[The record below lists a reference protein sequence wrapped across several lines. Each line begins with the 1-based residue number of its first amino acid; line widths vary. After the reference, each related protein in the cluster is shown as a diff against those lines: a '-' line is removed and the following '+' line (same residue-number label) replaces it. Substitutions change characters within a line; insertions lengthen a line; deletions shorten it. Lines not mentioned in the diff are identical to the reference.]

1 MAWSQP
7 QTVLNY
13 ATVTLPEI
21 LLWLALAGL
30 VSCTGFLLLAVAAAI
45 RFRRRQRRS
54 AVDGAWPPVT
64 LLKPLCGLEPNLEAN
79 LESFFRQ
86 DYPSFEIIFGTRDRN
101 DPALEVV
108 RALQS
113 RYPRVAVKLVC
124 SGEPVRPNAKVCSL
138 EKMCA
143 AASFDHLVISDSDV
157 QVTPDYLRDVV
168 GPLLDPSVGMVT
180 CLYRGVPTG
189 GIWSR
194 LEALGMSVEMT
205 SGVLVAE
212 MLEGMRFALGPTM
225 ATRRDVLERVGGV
238 APLADFCAD
247 DYLLGN
253 QIYRSGYTVV
263 LSPFVIDHVVLNRSF
278 EASLSHQVRWM
289 KSTRFSRR
297 KGHIGSALTFAMPFG
312 LLGMA
317 AGIALGN
324 PLLATA
330 LLAWAVLNRII
341 LSAAVGWAVV
351 GDSRALRYCWLYPV
365 RDLLGFFLW
374 CASFMG
380 RSIVWRGTRYR
391 LEPGGKMARLGVSA
405 KEKPPS
411 ETIAV
416 DNLA

>member
-1 MAWSQP
+1 VE
-7 QTVLNY
+7 TVLNY
-13 ATVTLPEI
+13 AIVTLPQI

-30 VSCTGFLLLAVAAAI
+30 VSCTGFLLLTVVAAI
-45 RFRRRQRRS
+45 RFRRRQSRGMP
-54 AVDGAWPPVT
+54 DGARPPVT

-86 DYPSFEIIFGTRDRN
+86 DYPHFEIIFGTRDHN
-101 DPALEVV
+101 DALEMV
-108 RALQS
+108 RALQP
-113 RYPRVAVKLVC
+113 RYPRVGVKIVC
-124 SGEPVRPNAKVCSL
+124 SGEPDRPNAKVCSL
-138 EKMCA
+138 EKMYA
-143 AASFDHLVISDSDV
+143 AAAFDYLVISDSDV
-157 QVTPDYLRDVV
+157 CVTPDYLREVV
-168 GPLLDPSVGMVT
+168 CPLLDPSVGMVT

-189 GIWSR
+189 GIWSH

-225 ATRRDVLERVGGV
+225 ATRRDVLERVGGI

-263 LSPFVIDHVVLNRSF
+263 LSPRVIDHVVLNRSF

-297 KGHIGSALTFAMPFG
+297 MGHVGSALTFAMPFG

-317 AGIALGN
+317 AAIALGS
-324 PLLATA
+324 PLLAAA
-330 LLAWAVLNRII
+330 LLIWAVLNRII
-341 LSAAVGWAVV
+341 LSVAVGWAVV
-351 GDSRALRYCWLYPV
+351 GDPHALRYCWLYPV

-380 RSIVWRGTRYR
+380 RSITWRGTRYR
-391 LEPGGKMARLGVSA
+391 LAPGGKMARVGVA
-405 KEKPPS
+405 VEEKPAS
-411 ETIAV
+411 ETVAV